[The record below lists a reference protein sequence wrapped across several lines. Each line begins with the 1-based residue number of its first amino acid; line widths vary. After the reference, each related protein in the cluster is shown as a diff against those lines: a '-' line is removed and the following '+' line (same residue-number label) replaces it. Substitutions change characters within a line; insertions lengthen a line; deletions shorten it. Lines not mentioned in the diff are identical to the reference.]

1 MIGKLTTIVLIV
13 KDMDRSLAFYRD
25 AIGLTVEMHTPYWSS
40 LNAGNISLGL
50 HPESDHSK
58 VAPGSG
64 CTFGFEV
71 ADIQDTVENL
81 KAKGVKMQMEP
92 KHEDFGWLASF
103 ADPDGYSVQLAQTEP
118 WAKAGDSGSK

>member
-1 MIGKLTTIVLIV
+1 MIGKLTTIVLVV
-13 KDMDRSLAFYRD
+13 KDMDRSLTFYRD
-25 AIGLTVEMHTPYWSS
+25 VVELAVEMHTPYWSS
-40 LNAGNISLGL
+40 LSAGNVSLGL
-50 HPESDHSK
+50 HPESGHSK

-71 ADIQDTVENL
+71 ADIQDTVKNL
-81 KAKGVKMQMEP
+81 KAKGVKIQMEP

-103 ADPDGYSVQLAQTEP
+103 ADPDGYSVQLAQTES